1 MDTQTAGGPSS
12 LGTRIRHRRQ
22 ALGLSTAEV
31 AERAGLTTDRI
42 EHIESRPFALT
53 GAELLRLAHALDC
66 TVDELTGP
74 RHPATP
80 HRSSPIAPVL
90 EPMRRDECIMLIR
103 SGSVGRIA
111 YTGIDEVVVIP
122 VNYCYRNEQIVFRT
136 AADSAV
142 AQFDLEPIA
151 FELDLFDEGMR
162 DGWSVLVNG
171 IVRPATDT
179 EAESARGQVEPWAG
193 GTREAYMII
202 EPRRITGR
210 RIRSW

>member
-22 ALGLSTAEV
+22 ALGLSAAEV
-31 AERAGLTTDRI
+31 AERAGLTADRVDQI
-42 EHIESRPFALT
+42 ETRPFALT

-66 TVDELTGP
+66 TIEELTGP
-74 RHPATP
+74 RHPATSHQP
-80 HRSSPIAPVL
+80 PIAPVL
-90 EPMRRDECIMLIR
+90 EPMRQEECLVLIR
-103 SGSVGRIA
+103 SGSIGRIA

-122 VNYCYRNEQIVFRT
+122 VNYCYRNELIIFRT

-171 IVRPATDT
+171 MVRPATD
-179 EAESARGQVEPWAG
+179 AETDAARGHVAPWAG
-193 GTREAYMII
+193 GARETYMAID
-202 EPRRITGR
+202 PRRITGR